1 MAYHPHRKP
10 DDIHGIVA
18 GRQLEILTA
27 LGIKWNPAHPRQHIR
42 CPFPGHTDAHPSWR
56 WDHNKGIAYCTCG
69 HADIFGVVMKLR
81 GYGSGK
87 EAFRNAADYCRDVLG
102 EKPWPASSARPK
114 PDHLH
119 VVDEPPASETKAPP
133 PWQRQIAAEFD
144 YIDEHGEVLYQSVK
158 FADSLEPRF
167 MQRCPDAQGRPWK
180 WSLKGI
186 RRILYRLPELVAA
199 AADKQTIYIAEGEKD
214 VENLRRLGLT
224 ATTNP
229 MGAEKW
235 RPEYNEHLRDA
246 DVLIIGDNDEAGRN
260 HVEQVAASLHG
271 IAGRVRVLD
280 LAKHWPQSPDKG
292 DISDWIA
299 AGGTVDQLAALI
311 DAVPEWKPPGNEV
324 VVDDWPIMD
333 DAAYYGLAGRVTKTI
348 APHSEA
354 DPVAIHIQFLVYF
367 GNAVGS
373 CPYYQIESDRH
384 HANLFAVLTGI
395 SSRGRKGTSG
405 GRARAV
411 MEIADEE
418 WTRERMKGGLSSGEG
433 FINEV
438 RDEVKK
444 YDAKAKQFEVIDPGV
459 TDKRLM
465 ITEAEFGNALAVMER
480 PGNTLSPTIRKA
492 WDGHTLS
499 TLTKNSP
506 LKATGA
512 HISISGHITEDEL
525 RAGITRTDMA
535 NGFANRFLFVCVR
548 RSQLLPHGGDLSED
562 AIRDLGTRTAAALC
576 AAKRIGQMQMNDA
589 ARQVWEE
596 AYKSL
601 SADQRGLLG
610 AITARAEAQVIRL
623 AMVYALLDGAT
634 EISVAH
640 LTAATAVWEYCE
652 ASAARI
658 FGNALGDPVADEI
671 LQGLRQVGASG
682 MTRTAIRD
690 LFGRHRSGDRIGAA
704 LALLMTKGRAR
715 AEVRTTGG
723 RPSEIWFA
731 KGEG

>member
-1 MAYHPHRKP
+1 MAH
-10 DDIHGIVA
+10 
-18 GRQLEILTA
+18 
-27 LGIKWNPAHPRQHIR
+27 
-42 CPFPGHTDAHPSWR
+42 CS
-56 WDHNKGIAYCTCG
+56 CG
-69 HADIFGVVMKLR
+69 HASIFGVVER
-81 GYGSGK
+81 V
-87 EAFRNAADYCRDVLG
+87 RRCDWRAARDFCREVLHAD
-102 EKPWPASSARPK
+102 PWQPSAASSERSR

-119 VVDEPPASETKAPP
+119 VVADEPSDNETKAPP
-133 PWQRQIAAEFD
+133 PWQRPIAAEFD
-144 YIDEHGEVLYQSVK
+144 YADEHGEVLYQSVK
-158 FADSLEPRF
+158 FADGLEPRF
-167 MQRCPDAQGRPWK
+167 IQRHPDAQGGWK
-180 WSLKGI
+180 WGIDGI

-199 AADKQTIYIAEGEKD
+199 VADKQTIYIPEGEKD
-214 VENLRRLGLT
+214 VENLRSLGLV

-229 MGAEKW
+229 MGARKW
-235 RPEYNEHLRDA
+235 RPEYSETLRSA
-246 DVLIIGDNDEAGRN
+246 DVIIIGDNDAPGSR
-260 HVEQVAASLHG
+260 HVEQVAIALHG
-271 IAGRVRVLD
+271 IAKRVRVLD
-280 LAKHWPQSPDKG
+280 LAKHWPQCPDKG
-292 DISDWIA
+292 DISDWLA
-299 AGGTVDQLAALI
+299 AGGTTDELSAAVDAA
-311 DAVPEWKPPGNEV
+311 PEWKAPG
-324 VVDDWPIMD
+324 DTSSGDSWPVMD
-333 DAAYYGLAGRVTKTI
+333 VAAYYGLAGDVTKTI

-354 DPVAIHIQFLVYF
+354 DPVAIHIQFLIYF

-384 HANLFAVLTGI
+384 HANLFVVLTGI

-405 GRARAV
+405 GRVRAV
-411 MEIADEE
+411 MEIAEEE

-548 RSQLLPHGGDLSED
+548 RSQLLPHGGSLSEE
-562 AIRDLGTRTAAALC
+562 AIRDLGARTASAL
-576 AAKRIGQMQMNDA
+576 AVAKKIGQMRMSDA

-623 AMVYALLDGAT
+623 AMVYALLDGVT

-671 LQGLRQVGASG
+671 LLALRQARGSG

-690 LFGRHRSGDRIGAA
+690 LFGRNRSGDRLGAA

-731 KGEG
+731 KGEA